1 MQVKSN
7 ISNIAIYG
15 AGGFGK
21 EVLTLINDLIKA
33 GENWNFIGFFDDK
46 DCSDRLGALYLGN
59 FNVLNQWSEPLA
71 LVLAIGWSHIRKQ
84 AAVRIQNPL
93 IEYPYLISPR
103 CIIGDTARIRIGKG
117 SLLMSGANLTTDIE
131 VGEFVVVNINA
142 TIGHDAVLGN
152 FSSLMPSVNI
162 SGSVVLG
169 DEVFIGS
176 GTTVLQNISI
186 GSKSIIGAGAV
197 VTKSIIAGSTSVGV
211 PARIIKSNH
220 G

>member
-1 MQVKSN
+1 METQTK
-7 ISNIAIYG
+7 NIAIYG

-21 EVLTLINDLIKA
+21 EVLTLIKDLITS
-33 GENWNFIGFFDDK
+33 GEKWKFIGFFDDK
-46 DCSDRLGALYLGN
+46 DCTDRLGVLYLGN

-71 LVLAIGWSHIRKQ
+71 LVLAMGWSHIRKE
-84 AAVRIQNPL
+84 VVSRIQNPL
-93 IEYPYLISPR
+93 IEYPHLISPR
-103 CIIGDTARIRIGKG
+103 CIIGDTARIQIGKG
-117 SLLMSGANLTTDIE
+117 SLLMAGANLTTDIA

-142 TIGHDAVLGN
+142 TVGHDAILGD

-162 SGSVVLG
+162 SGSVVIG
-169 DEVFIGS
+169 EEVFIGS